1 MQTAQEQPIC
11 GTPVDVPV
19 PKKRMFITEVMIAFR
34 ANDAIMHSKS
44 KARMLT
50 LLKIKNLALVDQ
62 LLWEPSSGFICI
74 TGETGAGKSVIIG
87 AIRLALGERA
97 DKTLIRSGEQQC
109 SVEAV
114 FHLPESSPVHAI
126 LNEHGVPPCEDGNL
140 IIKRLI
146 SSTANR
152 QFLNDSPCTLNLL
165 REAGACLVDMH
176 GPSDHRSLVSQER
189 QLSLLDAFGEHAP
202 LVHAYS
208 DAWRQWQD
216 ARRAYDDL
224 EHAEAATAR
233 EIELLRHQVDE
244 IDSAAFTPE
253 EVLTLEERWQR
264 ARNGTRL
271 REQVSKMLSM
281 LEETDVPGLGTQLR
295 ELTRAAHEL
304 ERMDAST
311 AAWLAPLAGVNLE
324 LKEIEGRLADYS
336 AELDCDPRELF
347 QLEERINLLES
358 LKMKYGPSFEDVC
371 SRREEAASRL
381 DRIEHRTERLEE
393 LRASIAV
400 LRKQM
405 DAAGQALTR
414 ARQDVFEVS
423 LSPLQ
428 EPGSQGMETV
438 EFLFG
443 PNPGEPSKPLRL
455 IASSGELARIMLAI
469 KSALAHKDATP
480 LLVFDEIDANVGGEV
495 ARAVGFKMQQLG
507 NRHQVISITHFP
519 QVAALASHHYLV
531 QKASAGNRTISCLRE
546 VSHEERV
553 DELVRMLGG
562 GGDHA
567 RTLAQALLQPS

>member
-1 MQTAQEQPIC
+1 
-11 GTPVDVPV
+11 
-19 PKKRMFITEVMIAFR
+19 
-34 ANDAIMHSKS
+34 
-44 KARMLT
+44 MLT
-50 LLKIKNLALVDQ
+50 LLKIRNLALVDQ

-114 FHLPESSPVHAI
+114 FHLPDSSPVHAI

-140 IIKRLI
+140 IIKRII

-176 GPSDHRSLVSQER
+176 GPSDHRSLISQER

-202 LVHAYS
+202 LMHAYA

-244 IDSAAFTPE
+244 IDAAAFTPE

-271 REQVSKMLSM
+271 QEQVSRMLAM
-281 LEETDVPGLGTQLR
+281 LEETDVPGLGSQLR

-311 AAWLAPLAGVNLE
+311 AAWLAPLAEVNLE

-336 AELDCDPRELF
+336 AELDSDPRELF

-371 SRREEAASRL
+371 ARREEAAHRL
-381 DRIEHRTERLEE
+381 DRIEHRTETHGKSCGPPSPSC
-393 LRASIAV
+393 ASSWTPP
-400 LRKQM
+400 
-405 DAAGQALTR
+405 GQALTK
-414 ARQDVFEVS
+414 ARQAAPKLASSIVRHSRNWASARPS
-423 LSPLQ
+423 LKWACPPPRTLA
-428 EPGSQGMETV
+428 PGNGNGGNSVRPQS
-438 EFLFG
+438 
-443 PNPGEPSKPLRL
+443 GEPSKPPADRFQR
-455 IASSGELARIMLAI
+455 EL
-469 KSALAHKDATP
+469 TP
-480 LLVFDEIDANVGGEV
+480 
-495 ARAVGFKMQQLG
+495 
-507 NRHQVISITHFP
+507 
-519 QVAALASHHYLV
+519 HH
-531 QKASAGNRTISCLRE
+531 AG
-546 VSHEERV
+546 
-553 DELVRMLGG
+553 D
-562 GGDHA
+562 
-567 RTLAQALLQPS
+567 

>member
-1 MQTAQEQPIC
+1 
-11 GTPVDVPV
+11 
-19 PKKRMFITEVMIAFR
+19 
-34 ANDAIMHSKS
+34 
-44 KARMLT
+44 MLT
-50 LLKIKNLALVDQ
+50 LLKIRNLALVDQ

-114 FHLPESSPVHAI
+114 FHLPDSSPVHAI

-140 IIKRLI
+140 IIKRII

-176 GPSDHRSLVSQER
+176 GPSDHRSLISQER

-202 LVHAYS
+202 LVHAYA

-244 IDSAAFTPE
+244 IDAAAFTPE
-253 EVLTLEERWQR
+253 EVPTLEERWQR

-271 REQVSKMLSM
+271 QEQVSRMLSM
-281 LEETDVPGLGTQLR
+281 LEETDVPGLASQLR

-311 AAWLAPLAGVNLE
+311 AAWLAPLAEVNLE

-336 AELDCDPRELF
+336 SELDSDPRELF

-371 SRREEAASRL
+371 ARREEAAQRL

-393 LRASIAV
+393 LRASMAV
-400 LRKQM
+400 LRKQV

-414 ARQDVFEVS
+414 ARQASAPKLASSIVKHSRELGFRQAVFEVG

-469 KSALAHKDATP
+469 KSALAHKDSTP

-546 VSHEERV
+546 VSHEDRIE
-553 DELVRMLGG
+553 ELVRMLGG

-567 RTLAQALLQPS
+567 RTLARALLQPA